1 MYVNL
6 TYSLKVVPK
15 QALQQQQAKV
25 QNDDPAQHTA
35 SVAIL
40 KHINK
45 FIYYIYIYHL
55 YFLGNSFLSDKALQY
70 YILFSK
76 AFVILFESYD

>member
-15 QALQQQQAKV
+15 QALQQQQARLQK
-25 QNDDPAQHTA
+25 DDPAQHTA

-40 KHINK
+40 KHINN
-45 FIYYIYIYHL
+45 L
-55 YFLGNSFLSDKALQY
+55 
-70 YILFSK
+70 YILYISSIF
-76 AFVILFESYD
+76 FWEFFFIG